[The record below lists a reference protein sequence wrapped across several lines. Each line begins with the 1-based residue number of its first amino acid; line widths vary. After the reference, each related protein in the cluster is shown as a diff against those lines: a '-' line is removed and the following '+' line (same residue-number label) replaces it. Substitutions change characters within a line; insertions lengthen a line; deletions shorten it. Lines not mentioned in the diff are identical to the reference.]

1 MHYLT
6 SDGLC
11 VFVITLQILKLCHM
25 QMIKV
30 LFCSNSYIL
39 YFSCLTVKDR
49 TLVGYQI
56 KGMIA

>member
-1 MHYLT
+1 
-6 SDGLC
+6 
-11 VFVITLQILKLCHM
+11 M